1 MENILRRIFNGN
13 VNERDHEEFIKFSRG
28 EFKDRY
34 LIEAKKQKDKWSI
47 KTSYEFANYF
57 VKEGLNN
64 FQGNIKVQGVIVYTG
79 ALTNSKI
86 NVERVKQFMG
96 IKQYIINGE
105 ASAQDILELM
115 KEHPKAFYALT
126 FSAPGYELKIKAKAP
141 KSSKP
146 STKGGEEPKADFCS
160 LKTTN
165 KEIVKDLFF
174 DVDNFNEIKAK
185 HNIKINDIVMPKDI
199 EDPVKMRELAKK
211 KGKIIRELTI
221 DGRKDIK
228 EKDFEI

>member
-1 MENILRRIFNGN
+1 M
-13 VNERDHEEFIKFSRG
+13 
-28 EFKDRY
+28 
-34 LIEAKKQKDKWSI
+34 IEAKKQKDKWSI

-57 VKEGLNN
+57 LRRGLNN
-64 FQGNIKVQGVIVYTG
+64 LQGNVKVQGAIVYTG
-79 ALTNSKI
+79 ALSNSKI
-86 NVERVKQFMG
+86 SVDRVKQFMG
-96 IKQYIINGE
+96 VKQYIINGE

-126 FSAPGYELKIKAKAP
+126 FSVPGYELKIKAKAP
-141 KSSKP
+141 KNAKP
-146 STKGGEEPKADFCS
+146 STKGEGEPKADFCS

-165 KEIVKDLFF
+165 KEIVGDLFF
-174 DVDNFNEIKAK
+174 DVGEFNEIKAK
-185 HNIKINDIVMPKDI
+185 HNIKINDIIMPKGI
-199 EDPVKMRELAKK
+199 EDPAKMRELAKK